1 MFIGEVIGSVTLS
14 RSHPSLKSGRFRLTV
29 PLTLENLRGTS
40 DERAEA
46 MVIYD
51 ELAAGNGSRVA
62 VSQGGE
68 AAQPFLPEM
77 KPVDAYNAAILDHI
91 DITSHQGSTVS
102 SAG

>member
-1 MFIGEVIGSVTLS
+1 MFIGEVIGTVTLS

-29 PLTLENLRGTS
+29 PLTLENLNGTS
-40 DERAEA
+40 TDRAEA
-46 MVIYD
+46 IVVYD
-51 ELAAGNGSRVA
+51 DLAAGNGSLIA

-91 DITSHQGSTVS
+91 DLTPKRGSAAS